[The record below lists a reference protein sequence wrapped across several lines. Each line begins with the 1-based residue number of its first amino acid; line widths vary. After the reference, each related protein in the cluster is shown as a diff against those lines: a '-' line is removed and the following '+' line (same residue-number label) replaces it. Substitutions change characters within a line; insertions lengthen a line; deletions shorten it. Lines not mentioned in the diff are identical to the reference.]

1 MTKISNLTTPKLKS
15 LCSLITRSLC
25 VKTVFQD
32 DEIEKKEIAD
42 ASVFH
47 WFHSQHF

>member
-1 MTKISNLTTPKLKS
+1 MTKISNLTDPKLKS
-15 LCSLITRSLC
+15 FCSLITISLC

-32 DEIEKKEIAD
+32 EEIEKKQIAD

-47 WFHSQHF
+47 WFLSQHF